1 MPDPETRGTDAASQ
15 ASQAAE
21 AAAIRRR
28 WITLGEILAVIAVL
42 ISGLTLWNSYQ
53 ERSSSEAER
62 AAEKKQQAAKSQ
74 ALVLRGDGGR
84 KKMVLT
90 AVDSGHAVQSQTILF
105 PSALGVDPVE
115 DLVEPRIE
123 AGWIKEAAAKAR
135 KAGGGDRDAEDRRM
149 PVLITS
155 RFVSGGQTYSDSA
168 IYDVGYRREGNLL
181 GGSEIDLLGI
191 SLVERVKPATGRAR
205 LDSLW
210 KARTR

>member
-1 MPDPETRGTDAASQ
+1 MADPETR
-15 ASQAAE
+15 SQAAE

-62 AAEKKQQAAKSQ
+62 VAEKKQQAAKSQ
-74 ALVLRGDGGR
+74 ALVLRGDSGR
-84 KKMVLT
+84 KKMILT
-90 AVDSGHAVQSQTILF
+90 SLDPGHAVQSQSIRF
-105 PSALGVDPVE
+105 PTALEVDPVE

-123 AGWIKEAAAKAR
+123 AGWIKEAAGKAR
-135 KAGGGDRDAEDRRM
+135 KSAGGGNQAEDRRM

-155 RFVSGGQTYSDSA
+155 RFVSGGQTFTDSA

-181 GGSEIDLLGI
+181 GGSEIDLLGL
-191 SLVERVKPATGRAR
+191 SLVERVAPASAQAR
-205 LDSLW
+205 LDALW
-210 KARTR
+210 KERAR

>member
-1 MPDPETRGTDAASQ
+1 MPDPESNADR
-15 ASQAAE
+15 AE

-62 AAEKKQQAAKSQ
+62 AAEKKQQAAKTK
-74 ALVLRGDGGR
+74 ALVLRGDSGR
-84 KKMVLT
+84 KKMILT
-90 AVDSGHAVQSQTILF
+90 TLDPGHAVQSQTILF
-105 PSALGVDPVE
+105 PSALEVDAVE

-123 AGWIKEAAAKAR
+123 AGWVKEAANKAR
-135 KAGGGDRDAEDRRM
+135 KVGAAGGRAEDRRM
-149 PVLITS
+149 PVAITS
-155 RFVSGGQTYSDSA
+155 RFVSGGQTYTDSA

-181 GGSEIDLLGI
+181 GGSEIDLLGL
-191 SLVERVKPATGRAR
+191 SLVERVTPQNAQAR

-210 KARTR
+210 KERAR